1 MFSIITENLSF
12 GYKNFPDNLLG
23 KQWIKLQPVWKL
35 RLKGEMKLTKRNR
48 KTKSGLQSAKS
59 LTSEE
64 FSKELTASGKNQK
77 AEKTKPNT

>member
-1 MFSIITENLSF
+1 M
-12 GYKNFPDNLLG
+12 
-23 KQWIKLQPVWKL
+23 
-35 RLKGEMKLTKRNR
+35 TKRNR

-64 FSKELTASGKNQK
+64 FSKELSAGGGNPK